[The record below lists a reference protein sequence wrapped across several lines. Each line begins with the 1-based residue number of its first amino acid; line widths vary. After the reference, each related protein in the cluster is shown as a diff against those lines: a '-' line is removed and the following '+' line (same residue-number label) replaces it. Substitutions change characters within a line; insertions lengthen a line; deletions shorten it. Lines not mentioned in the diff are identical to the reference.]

1 MSGYQLFS
9 ANAVKAGAWIEENT
23 AHDDVF
29 LTGQQHINPVCSLA
43 GRQIICGSDLYV
55 FFHGLDYGQ
64 QSADCRRFFEDPA
77 QNGDVLETY
86 DVHYIYVSDY
96 ERAEFDV
103 DTETLEATYPIV
115 YENQDVRIYDAKGQV
130 DAP

>member
-1 MSGYQLFS
+1 M
-9 ANAVKAGAWIEENT
+9 
-23 AHDDVF
+23 
-29 LTGQQHINPVCSLA
+29 
-43 GRQIICGSDLYV
+43 
-55 FFHGLDYGQ
+55 
-64 QSADCRRFFEDPA
+64 
-77 QNGDVLETY
+77 
-86 DVHYIYVSDY
+86 HYIYVSDY